1 MSRHRLWS
9 CFASQRDPEPFRQAM
24 SLRSRG
30 YTTNKKSIGWLFFGR
45 REDVQERRY
54 SYSTYLDIPIK
65 YPAFSPFPLRHLV
78 TSRHNQWWRHS
89 LAHVVVDWDILS
101 EEKTFTTEKYGAMPP
116 PPPPKKEVFVFWRCT
131 TAPFPPP
138 FFGAYVSR
146 TKMLENQSSRSW
158 RKVKTM
164 ISLGNNL
171 TILHFWRK
179 LLLTI
184 LLLSRLNK
192 KCLSC
197 RVIVIIFFNLKNNC
211 VLKKATKLLCL

>member
-116 PPPPKKEVFVFWRCT
+116 PPPK
-131 TAPFPPP
+131 
-138 FFGAYVSR
+138 
-146 TKMLENQSSRSW
+146 
-158 RKVKTM
+158 
-164 ISLGNNL
+164 
-171 TILHFWRK
+171 
-179 LLLTI
+179 
-184 LLLSRLNK
+184 K
-192 KCLSC
+192 KCLSSEG
-197 RVIVIIFFNLKNNC
+197 
-211 VLKKATKLLCL
+211 VLQLPSPLPFLVLMYHERKCWRIKAPVLEEKWKQWYLWETI